1 MSEIFFDGIGER
13 INSIYNDGEKNYK
26 EIKMKILV
34 AGLDRKVSKEALS
47 DKTQFEVVNKIENG
61 NYDVLY
67 IDMIH
72 IGMDEEFEQLVDRIE
87 DGKIKIRKI
96 VFLATAGMDKEI
108 SPEWLGDGRQ
118 VKELIL
124 EVQYV
129 AKLVD
134 ETEIPYTILRPV
146 EVQDEVQEVEIIAEG
161 EKIVNAKVSKKGLE
175 NLIKQAILTDDYLNQ
190 SIGVANKS

>member
-13 INSIYNDGEKNYK
+13 INSIYNGEKNYK
-26 EIKMKILV
+26 ETKMKILV

-87 DGKIKIRKI
+87 DEKIKIRKI

-146 EVQDEVQEVEIIAEG
+146 EVQNEVQEVEIIAEG
-161 EKIVNAKVSKKGLE
+161 EKIVNVKVSQKGLE
-175 NLIKQAILTDDYLNQ
+175 DLIKQAILTNNYLNQ
-190 SIGVANKS
+190 SIGIVNKS

>member
-1 MSEIFFDGIGER
+1 
-13 INSIYNDGEKNYK
+13 
-26 EIKMKILV
+26 MKILV

-72 IGMDEEFEQLVDRIE
+72 IGMDEEFEQLADRIE

-190 SIGVANKS
+190 SIGIANKS